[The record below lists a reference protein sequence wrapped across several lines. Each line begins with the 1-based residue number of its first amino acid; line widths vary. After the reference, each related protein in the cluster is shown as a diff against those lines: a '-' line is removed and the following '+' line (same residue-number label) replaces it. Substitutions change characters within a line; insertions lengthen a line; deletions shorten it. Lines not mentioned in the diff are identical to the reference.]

1 MTVRAITRRR
11 SLLVVGNGSTLSRY
25 ARISCFGG
33 TDRQTHDHHSRC
45 STPNTDLES
54 LVSDAK
60 ARNVYFTAAQVS
72 KAMKTWRKNKAAAKV
87 R

>member
-1 MTVRAITRRR
+1 M
-11 SLLVVGNGSTLSRY
+11 
-25 ARISCFGG
+25 
-33 TDRQTHDHHSRC
+33 TDRMRYYPQAIAPCGRKRQHAVQVYPVSQLVDVAALCTTTYRC

-87 R
+87 C